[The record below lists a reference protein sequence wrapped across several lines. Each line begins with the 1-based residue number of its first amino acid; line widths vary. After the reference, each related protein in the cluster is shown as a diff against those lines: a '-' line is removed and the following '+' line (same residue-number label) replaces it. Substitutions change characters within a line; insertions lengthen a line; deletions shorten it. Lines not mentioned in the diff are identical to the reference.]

1 MENSTNLKFSKPR
14 FFIILFLIL
23 IGVALCI
30 ELGIIFYKTNFL
42 ETFERSFCNV
52 SDYIDCDGVALTKYS
67 LSFGVPNA
75 LWGLILYCVMTMLLF
90 VDRIQAKF
98 KNTIFDV
105 FENPRSYIATLAVLS
120 FAISMILA
128 YISIVE
134 IKKICVLS
142 FCTYFVDLFI
152 ALTAM
157 SKFKE
162 GFIFKDIKITIIDFI
177 KGAKKYFVLFLVVL
191 TAFVSTIYYLNDT
204 YILSPKLRQQKLQQE
219 FFEAKINKYA
229 VKGNVLGKEKAKVV
243 INVYSD
249 FNCPFCRVIN
259 IMLHKIAREGH
270 VLINEVNY
278 PLDNSCNSRV
288 GVTLGGHELSCIQ
301 ARYAIASKKQ
311 GKYWGVANLFF
322 DKNMSPERPK
332 NEEDIIKLIE
342 EAHLGINIEQLKED
356 ANSDVTKQI
365 LDDDIQ
371 KASVINVNGTPTLQI
386 NDVVYVGAMPYDEL
400 KEKIAIAEKREEN
413 K

>member
-134 IKKICVLS
+134 IKKICVLC